1 MTNVKFKKVLE
12 PGKIGNLELKNRFV
26 MAPMVTNYCDY
37 DGCVTERFKAYHE
50 ARAKGGVGMIIIE
63 ATYVTPSGRGFP
75 NEVGISKDSHIKGLR
90 ELTDT
95 VHKYGTKIATQLYHG
110 GRQTHAAVTGQTP
123 VAPSSI
129 ACPVCQEVP
138 DELTVEE
145 IKEIV
150 EAFGQGARR
159 AKEAGF
165 DAIELHGAHGYL
177 LNQFLS
183 PYSNKR
189 TDEYG
194 GSFENRMRMPLEIL
208 KVTRE
213 SVGADFPIIYR
224 LTSEEFVEGGLTIED
239 TKMFSRIL
247 VENGIDAINV
257 SGGVYETA
265 AMIIQPAAV
274 PQGLFVENAAAIR
287 KAIDAKVPV
296 MVVGRIKEPEMA
308 ETILENGQADFI
320 VMGRGLLAD
329 PEFVNK
335 IASNDLDGI
344 RRCIACNQGCIDRLF
359 MNLDIGCLVNATTGN
374 ELDYDMD
381 KKTTKKKVVVVG
393 SGPAGLEAARVAALR
408 GHDVTVYEKDDK
420 IGGQLN
426 IATVPPHKDEVMDL
440 IKFLTESLHRLN
452 VKIVTNKE
460 ADVETI
466 KDESADAV
474 IVATGSTPVTPNMS
488 GVDRKEVVNAHDV
501 LSGKAKTGKNVVVV
515 GGGSVGCETAEY
527 LATQGKTVTVVE
539 MLEDVMM
546 DSGVAVKALMLL
558 RLAQANV
565 NIMRKS
571 KVIQIKD
578 NCVLVKTENGNECVI
593 NMDTV
598 VIAVGVKPCMTLS
611 DKLKGARI
619 PHVTIGDCVK
629 PRKIYEAIQEGFAA
643 GYNI

>member
-1 MTNVKFKKVLE
+1 
-12 PGKIGNLELKNRFV
+12 
-26 MAPMVTNYCDY
+26 
-37 DGCVTERFKAYHE
+37 
-50 ARAKGGVGMIIIE
+50 
-63 ATYVTPSGRGFP
+63 
-75 NEVGISKDSHIKGLR
+75 
-90 ELTDT
+90 
-95 VHKYGTKIATQLYHG
+95 
-110 GRQTHAAVTGQTP
+110 
-123 VAPSSI
+123 
-129 ACPVCQEVP
+129 
-138 DELTVEE
+138 
-145 IKEIV
+145 
-150 EAFGQGARR
+150 
-159 AKEAGF
+159 
-165 DAIELHGAHGYL
+165 
-177 LNQFLS
+177 
-183 PYSNKR
+183 
-189 TDEYG
+189 
-194 GSFENRMRMPLEIL
+194 
-208 KVTRE
+208 
-213 SVGADFPIIYR
+213 
-224 LTSEEFVEGGLTIED
+224 
-239 TKMFSRIL
+239 
-247 VENGIDAINV
+247 
-257 SGGVYETA
+257 
-265 AMIIQPAAV
+265 
-274 PQGLFVENAAAIR
+274 
-287 KAIDAKVPV
+287 

-374 ELDYDMD
+374 EMDYDMD

-527 LATQGKTVTVVE
+527 LVTQGKTVTVVE

-546 DSGVAVKALMLL
+546 DSGAAVKALMLL